1 MIRVG
6 GGENPRRNA
15 MPLMVLG
22 KGNGGGGERSRNDG
36 FVAIKTAI
44 GNKQFLRKGIT
55 GYGARVAHV
64 AQASRFHF
72 KSEW

>member
-1 MIRVG
+1 
-6 GGENPRRNA
+6 

-55 GYGARVAHV
+55 GYGA
-64 AQASRFHF
+64 
-72 KSEW
+72 